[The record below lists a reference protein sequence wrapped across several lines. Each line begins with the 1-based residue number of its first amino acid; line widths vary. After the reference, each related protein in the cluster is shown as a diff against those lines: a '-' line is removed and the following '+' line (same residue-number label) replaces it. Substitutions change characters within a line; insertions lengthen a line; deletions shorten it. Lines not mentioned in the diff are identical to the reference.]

1 VIPTD
6 LAAAA
11 EQAVATVGARRLAR
25 LEQRP
30 VHVDHARATAVK
42 ALPGGDAAAPA
53 SVVTVAALVR
63 RAEDDRWGAPTP
75 LRFAVVV
82 QADGRLRAPPWP
94 LPGRDQVATVAAPGA
109 LEAVE
114 LSQAPQLVEAAADAL
129 ARAGYGRPQIQA
141 LHRVGDDRALRVEA
155 LARPP
160 GASRRGST
168 VAWLDSDAQTVLGH
182 PPIEASPSQRRDP
195 EPAPSAAPS
204 PAPSAAPSPAPSAAP
219 SPARPGDP
227 DARHTPSRPE
237 ESP

>member
-1 VIPTD
+1 MATPSAPGQPQRDAAGDHSRAGLASPPGGDAGAIPTD

-30 VHVDHARATAVK
+30 VHVDHARATTVK

-53 SVVTVAALVR
+53 SVVTVTALVR
-63 RAEDDRWGAPTP
+63 RAENDRWGEPTP

-94 LPGRDQVATVAAPGA
+94 LPGRDQVATVSAPGA

-141 LHRVGDDRALRVEA
+141 L
-155 LARPP
+155 
-160 GASRRGST
+160 
-168 VAWLDSDAQTVLGH
+168 
-182 PPIEASPSQRRDP
+182 
-195 EPAPSAAPS
+195 
-204 PAPSAAPSPAPSAAP
+204 
-219 SPARPGDP
+219 
-227 DARHTPSRPE
+227 
-237 ESP
+237 